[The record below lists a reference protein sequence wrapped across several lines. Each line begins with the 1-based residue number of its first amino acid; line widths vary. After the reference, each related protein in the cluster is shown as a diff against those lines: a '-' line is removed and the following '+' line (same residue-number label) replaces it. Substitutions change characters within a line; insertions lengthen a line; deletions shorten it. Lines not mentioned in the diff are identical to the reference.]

1 MSTADVDV
9 FGRRRVVARDGL
21 DLVCFEGGKD
31 DGPMLVMVHGWPDTH
46 RMWRGVARELGSEL
60 RLVAYDTRG
69 QGDSVTRAPDGAF
82 TLDELADDLMA
93 VIDAVSPDEPVH
105 LLGHDWGSIQAWEA
119 VCRPRAEER
128 IASFTSISGPNLHHV
143 DSWVRRTLARPR
155 PRAVVDLVAQAAS
168 SAYVPFLL
176 SPLAPPV
183 LGALGQRTA
192 VSGLR
197 YYRANARGRRGEQ
210 RTSVPVLQLA
220 LTRDPAVRRAT
231 LTASDEWVED
241 LERVELP
248 HGHWVTRTHPEV
260 VAAQVLRFV
269 QQRERV
275 G

>member
-1 MSTADVDV
+1 M
-9 FGRRRVVARDGL
+9 
-21 DLVCFEGGKD
+21 
-31 DGPMLVMVHGWPDTH
+31 
-46 RMWRGVARELGSEL
+46 
-60 RLVAYDTRG
+60 
-69 QGDSVTRAPDGAF
+69 
-82 TLDELADDLMA
+82 
-93 VIDAVSPDEPVH
+93 
-105 LLGHDWGSIQAWEA
+105 
-119 VCRPRAEER
+119 CRPRAEER